1 MRSENVRRAGW
12 STCLDTGTVSG
23 TSASPAC
30 RGTYCSGPQA
40 AWPCDTGSPTA
51 TRHTCTSRRKD
62 PVQVVLPGSQIASR
76 GNLWTRKHNL
86 HTRQSISLTYWH
98 QLPMYLLVLD
108 LHCVLRHRLATS
120 SCRGHVDPR
129 IGDTALSV
137 AAPRAWNR
145 LPTQLKLLRSID
157 TFHRQLKH
165 FYSSLQLRRPIRTQ
179 GTNWW
184 LPCWCAVGLP
194 VAYMGWVGRNINN
207 CHCLL
212 MTYTFLYLEQR
223 CRNFNTCKLNW

>member
-40 AWPCDTGSPTA
+40 AWPCDAGSPTA

-62 PVQVVLPGSQIASR
+62 PVQVVLPGSQVASR

-86 HTRQSISLTYWH
+86 HTRQSISLTYI
-98 QLPMYLLVLD
+98 
-108 LHCVLRHRLATS
+108 
-120 SCRGHVDPR
+120 SCRCTCSCSIYTVCFVIVWRRRRAADTSTNRRHGFICR
-129 IGDTALSV
+129 RTASMEQAADTAE
-137 AAPRAWNR
+137 AAAVDRYFSSPA
-145 LPTQLKLLRSID
+145 
-157 TFHRQLKH
+157 KH
-165 FYSSLQLRRPIRTQ
+165 FYSSLQLRIRTQ

-207 CHCLL
+207 SHCLL
-212 MTYTFLYLEQR
+212 MTYTFLYFEQR
-223 CRNFNTCKLNW
+223 CRNFNTCKLNS

>member
-23 TSASPAC
+23 TSASPVC

-40 AWPCDTGSPTA
+40 AWPCEAGSPTA

-62 PVQVVLPGSQIASR
+62 PVQVVLPGSQVASR

-98 QLPMYLLVLD
+98 QLPMYLLVLN

-120 SCRGHVDPR
+120 SCRGHVHESATR
-129 IGDTALSV
+129 LYLS
-137 AAPRAWNR
+137 PHREHGTGCRHSWSCCG
-145 LPTQLKLLRSID
+145 RSIL
-157 TFHRQLKH
+157 F
-165 FYSSLQLRRPIRTQ
+165 I
-179 GTNWW
+179 
-184 LPCWCAVGLP
+184 A
-194 VAYMGWVGRNINN
+194 
-207 CHCLL
+207 
-212 MTYTFLYLEQR
+212 
-223 CRNFNTCKLNW
+223 